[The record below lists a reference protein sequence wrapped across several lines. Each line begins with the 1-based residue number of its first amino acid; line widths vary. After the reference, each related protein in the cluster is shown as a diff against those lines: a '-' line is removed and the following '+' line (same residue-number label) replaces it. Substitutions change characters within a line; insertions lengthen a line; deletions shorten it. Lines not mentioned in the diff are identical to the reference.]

1 MDFILRSLAAIGVMV
16 LLLFL
21 ALVIWLLQDDPDDE
35 TPHSQPPQPPSQAPT
50 RHQTL
55 ESREDITRQATR
67 LKLEQDAAALAAART
82 MLEIARLY
90 RQE

>member
-1 MDFILRSLAAIGVMV
+1 MDFILQALTTIGVMV

-21 ALVIWLLQDDPDDE
+21 ALIIWLLQDDPDNE
-35 TPHSQPPQPPSQAPT
+35 TQHPQQPPPNPAPT
-50 RHQTL
+50 GHQTL
-55 ESREDITRQATR
+55 ESREDIIRQAAR

>member
-1 MDFILRSLAAIGVMV
+1 MDFILQSLAAIGVIA

-21 ALVIWLLQDDPDDE
+21 ALLIWLLQDDPDDE
-35 TPHSQPPQPPSQAPT
+35 TPHSQPPSQASAK
-50 RHQTL
+50 RQTL
-55 ESREDITRQATR
+55 ESHEDIARQAAR

>member
-1 MDFILRSLAAIGVMV
+1 MDFILQALAAIGVIA
-16 LLLFL
+16 LLLSL
-21 ALVIWLLQDDPDDE
+21 ALVIWLLRDDPDDE
-35 TPHSQPPQPPSQAPT
+35 TPHPQPPNQAPT

-55 ESREDITRQATR
+55 ESHEDIIRQAAR

>member
-1 MDFILRSLAAIGVMV
+1 MDFILQTLAAIGVMV

-35 TPHSQPPQPPSQAPT
+35 TPQPQPPSQAPT

-55 ESREDITRQATR
+55 ENREDVIRQAAR

>member
-1 MDFILRSLAAIGVMV
+1 MDFILRSLAAIGVIA

-21 ALVIWLLQDDPDDE
+21 ALAAWLLQDDPDDE
-35 TPHSQPPQPPSQAPT
+35 TPHPQPPNQAPT

-55 ESREDITRQATR
+55 ESREDVIRQAAR